1 MLEKAQS
8 DLVSAQKYKDDFFT
22 KVSHELRTPLITIKG
37 ISNLLLKNQS
47 TEELPMYYK
56 SLSLSSNYLLEI
68 VNDILDI
75 SQIEE
80 NKFEL
85 ENKAF
90 NLPEALMEIITV
102 LENLAVEKNLH
113 YEYDIKNL
121 PNMIVADKKR
131 LSQILYNLMHNAI
144 KYTNS
149 GFVKITAKLHVSQII
164 IKVSDSGI
172 GIQEQFIEKLYQN
185 FTQEGRESN
194 P

>member
-1 MLEKAQS
+1 MAKKNQMLEKAQA

-102 LENLAVEKNLH
+102 LENLAGEKNLH

-121 PNMIVADKKR
+121 PNMIVSDKKDYR
-131 LSQILYNLMHNAI
+131 
-144 KYTNS
+144 KYY
-149 GFVKITAKLHVSQII
+149 II
-164 IKVSDSGI
+164 
-172 GIQEQFIEKLYQN
+172 
-185 FTQEGRESN
+185 
-194 P
+194 